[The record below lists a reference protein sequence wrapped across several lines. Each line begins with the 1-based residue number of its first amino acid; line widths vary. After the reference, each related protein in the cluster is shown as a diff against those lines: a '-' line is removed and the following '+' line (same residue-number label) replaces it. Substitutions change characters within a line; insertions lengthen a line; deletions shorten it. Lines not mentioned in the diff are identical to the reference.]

1 MKKQTRNLCIAAA
14 ALVIL
19 GGIYLAVSSQEEQP
33 ETVAVGNLADMD
45 VTGFSYS
52 NADGTWNFAK
62 TDGAW
67 TNADD
72 ATCPINN
79 DTMQELVDAIQ
90 GLTADRSLE
99 TPDDDADYGLD
110 DPDYTV
116 TLSDGSENVT
126 LTASV
131 QDTVTYLK
139 LSEGDTVYATSS
151 ALPEGLDNGL
161 TDWIAYDNIPYAT
174 EDSLT
179 EIVWNDMTVTRVM
192 EDTAE
197 AETEDSQ
204 ADTDETADE
213 TADEAGDSAED
224 EEEAV
229 KWQITDAS
237 GTRTVEQDT
246 TMDAFL
252 NDVRGLYV
260 LACADYGI
268 ATEQEK
274 QTYGLDDPDSLH
286 VTYTTE
292 DGTASYT
299 IAIGASNGDDGYYAM
314 LDDNGIVLVLESA
327 GVDALRSVSLA
338 DA

>member
-1 MKKQTRNLCIAAA
+1 
-14 ALVIL
+14 
-19 GGIYLAVSSQEEQP
+19 
-33 ETVAVGNLADMD
+33 
-45 VTGFSYS
+45 
-52 NADGTWNFAK
+52 
-62 TDGAW
+62 
-67 TNADD
+67 
-72 ATCPINN
+72 
-79 DTMQELVDAIQ
+79 
-90 GLTADRSLE
+90 
-99 TPDDDADYGLD
+99 
-110 DPDYTV
+110 
-116 TLSDGSENVT
+116 
-126 LTASV
+126 
-131 QDTVTYLK
+131 
-139 LSEGDTVYATSS
+139 
-151 ALPEGLDNGL
+151 
-161 TDWIAYDNIPYAT
+161 
-174 EDSLT
+174 
-179 EIVWNDMTVTRVM
+179 MTVTRVM

-204 ADTDETADE
+204 ADTDE

>member
-19 GGIYLAVSSQEEQP
+19 GGIYLAVSSREEQP

-62 TDGAW
+62 IDGAW

-116 TLSDGSENVT
+116 TLSDGSEDVT

-179 EIVWNDMTVTRVM
+179 EIVWNDITVTRVM

-197 AETEDSQ
+197 TES
-204 ADTDETADE
+204 
-213 TADEAGDSAED
+213 
-224 EEEAV
+224 
-229 KWQITDAS
+229 
-237 GTRTVEQDT
+237 
-246 TMDAFL
+246 
-252 NDVRGLYV
+252 
-260 LACADYGI
+260 
-268 ATEQEK
+268 
-274 QTYGLDDPDSLH
+274 
-286 VTYTTE
+286 
-292 DGTASYT
+292 
-299 IAIGASNGDDGYYAM
+299 
-314 LDDNGIVLVLESA
+314 
-327 GVDALRSVSLA
+327 
-338 DA
+338 

>member
-14 ALVIL
+14 ALIVL
-19 GGIYLAVSSQEEQP
+19 GGIYLAVSSREEQP
-33 ETVAVGNLADMD
+33 ETVAVGSLADMD
-45 VTGFSYS
+45 VTELSYS
-52 NADGTWNFAK
+52 NADGAWNFAK
-62 TDGAW
+62 VDGVW

-79 DTMQELVDAIQ
+79 DTLQEFVDTIQ
-90 GLTADRSLE
+90 GLTADRSLDS
-99 TPDDDADYGLD
+99 PDDDADYGLD
-110 DPDYTV
+110 APDYTV
-116 TLSDGSENVT
+116 TLSDGSEDVT

-139 LSEGDTVYATSS
+139 LSGGDTVYATSA

-179 EIVWNDMTVTRVM
+179 EIVWNDTTVTRVL
-192 EDTAE
+192 EDTGE
-197 AETEDSQ
+197 AETEANQSNADAETNETDDST
-204 ADTDETADE
+204 TDEQ
-213 TADEAGDSAED
+213 ED
-224 EEEAV
+224 DIPQ
-229 KWQITDAS
+229 WQITDAS
-237 GTRTVEQDT
+237 GTRIVEQDD

-268 ATEQEK
+268 ATAQEK
-274 QTYGLDDPDSLH
+274 QTYGLEDPDTLH

-292 DGTASYT
+292 DGTASYAV
-299 IAIGASNGDDGYYAM
+299 AIGASNGDDGYYAM
-314 LDDNGIVLVLESA
+314 LNDNGIVLVLESA
-327 GVDALRSVSLA
+327 GVDALRSINIAAV
-338 DA
+338 